1 MLLRNQL
8 VRKVSK
14 RILQVLAA
22 VLAIA
27 VIAGFSCFEGV
38 DYAPYFRT
46 GYYKETMARLKVALE
61 TNQAGVGPLAAGFGK
76 ALLTPVIKAPEEDP
90 AQGRFRFLP
99 LAGYGGRKGRPAVG
113 SKDDLWVKAVAIKSQ
128 SRLAVLIATDAL
140 IIPREITEIAVRRAN
155 SELGLQRDQL
165 YFGATHTHASLGG
178 WGEGFVAESFAGQYQ
193 PGVRTW
199 FADRL
204 VTAAREALADLK
216 AASFGHGS
224 FNAPVQVRNRVV
236 GELGRVDP
244 EFSYL
249 CFRQEDG
256 KNAVLGSFAAHATV
270 LPSGNMQ
277 FSGDYPGAWQR
288 AVEEGNGGMA
298 AFFAGGV
305 GSHSP
310 RAGGNTFEHVESM
323 GRALAV
329 PTLEHLRNTVMT
341 NLVSFQ
347 TLGLEVSLP
356 SLHARVSDGVRLR
369 PWLSGRLVPV
379 KDKTFVQVL
388 RLNDAIWISAPC
400 DFSGELALDI
410 KDTLFH
416 RGFQATVTSFNGDY
430 IGYIIPSRYYHL
442 GGYEPRVMSFFGP
455 TMPDYLEELMRTMAF
470 GVTANVPNRT
480 GP

>member
-1 MLLRNQL
+1 M
-8 VRKVSK
+8 RKVTK

-22 VLAIA
+22 VLALA
-27 VIAGFSCFEGV
+27 VIAGVSCLEGL
-38 DYAPYFRT
+38 DYSPYFRT
-46 GYYKETMARLKVALE
+46 GYYQETAARLKVALP
-61 TNQAGVGPLAAGFGK
+61 TNPAGAGPFATGFGK
-76 ALLTPVIKAPEEDP
+76 ALLTPVINVSEEDP
-90 AQGRFRFLP
+90 AQGRFRSLP
-99 LAGYGGRKGRPAVG
+99 LAGYGGRKGRPAVR

-128 SRLAVLIATDAL
+128 SHLIVLIATDAL

-178 WGEGFVAESFAGQYQ
+178 WGEGFVGESFAGKYQ
-193 PGVRTW
+193 AGVRIW

-216 AASFGHGS
+216 PASFGHGS
-224 FNAPVQVRNRVV
+224 FNAPAQVRNRVV

-244 EFSYL
+244 EFSFL
-249 CFRQEDG
+249 SFQQENG
-256 KNAVLGSFAAHATV
+256 KNAVIGSYAAHATV
-270 LPSGNMQ
+270 LSSGNIQ

-288 AVEEGNGGMA
+288 AVEEGSGGMA
-298 AFFAGGV
+298 AFFAGAV

-310 RAGGNTFEHVESM
+310 NAGGNTFEHIESM
-323 GRALAV
+323 GRTLAV
-329 PTLEHLRNTVMT
+329 PTLEHLRNTAMT
-341 NLVSFQ
+341 NRVFFQ
-347 TLGLEVSLP
+347 AMGIDVSLP
-356 SLHARVSDGVRLR
+356 SLHARVTDGIRLR
-369 PWLSGRLVPV
+369 PWLAGRLLPV
-379 KDKTFVQVL
+379 SDKTFVQVL
-388 RLNDAIWISAPC
+388 RLNDVVWISTPC

-430 IGYIIPSRYYHL
+430 IGYIIPSRYYHM

-470 GVTANVPNRT
+470 GVTASASN
-480 GP
+480 